1 MKKITYKWSLFLAF
15 SISIIAGVIFYI
27 LLSKPFGFL
36 FNTGFYLLTGG
47 LVLGFLMLGIL
58 SFKSPKWWLK
68 FIGIIPGLL
77 SLLILVVTI
86 AVSIDVRILY
96 FTGIPPNPTKA
107 EWVKDVH
114 FLADQMQKKYPNFN
128 SKVSDELVNET
139 VKDIENKIQQLSESD
154 IVMELFRLNTLP
166 NDAHTIPFIFFPCFD
181 LHDFP
186 LKFFKFSDGWY
197 IIDAARAYSHLVGT
211 KILKIGSTSIDDLFK
226 KFIPYLSAENEY
238 AQLERFTYIGLMP
251 EWLKS
256 QGVIDNLKNAQFT
269 LENKNGDQVVE
280 TIDAVR
286 FINKFYWSFMRS
298 VDNRTSPA
306 IINPRKDSYW
316 FEHLEK
322 SKTIYFQFN
331 EVQNQKGKET
341 IAQFTKR
348 LAEFVNTNEFNR
360 FVVDL
365 RNNMGGDDS
374 YLKPLVELLR
384 DNPKINQRNKLFVL
398 TGRHTFSSA
407 VLFAYKLKLQTKAIF
422 IGEPTAQGP
431 VFCGNPTQ
439 IKLPNSGL
447 VFTVATTSTAR
458 TQAIWPFK
466 TENAIN
472 PDTLVSYS
480 FDDFKTGR
488 DPVMEL
494 ALNYKIDEPT
504 SEAISEMIL
513 DSYTGRYLLDSY
525 HILQVDRNDSNLSF
539 FIDDFSDYN
548 LFRVQSDL
556 YAKSEFEFA
565 TDLKNVNISFPK
577 DSEGGISSLILN
589 WDGQI
594 SKLKRAPK
602 DYTTALELLSQNRI
616 DEAVCQIEINK
627 EQYQSLSFVEDVL
640 NLAGYQY
647 LNQEKFDDAI
657 KVFSLN
663 VNLFPGSWNAYDSL
677 GEAYMKAGKKEL
689 AIENYKKSLELNPKN
704 ETAQR
709 IIES

>member
-1 MKKITYKWSLFLAF
+1 
-15 SISIIAGVIFYI
+15 
-27 LLSKPFGFL
+27 
-36 FNTGFYLLTGG
+36 
-47 LVLGFLMLGIL
+47 
-58 SFKSPKWWLK
+58 
-68 FIGIIPGLL
+68 
-77 SLLILVVTI
+77 
-86 AVSIDVRILY
+86 
-96 FTGIPPNPTKA
+96 
-107 EWVKDVH
+107 
-114 FLADQMQKKYPNFN
+114 
-128 SKVSDELVNET
+128 
-139 VKDIENKIQQLSESD
+139 
-154 IVMELFRLNTLP
+154 MELFRLNALP

-186 LKFFKFSDGWY
+186 IKIYKFNDGWY
-197 IIDAARAYSHLVGT
+197 IIDAARAYSDIVGT
-211 KILKIGSTSIDDLFK
+211 KILKVGSTSIEDLFQ
-226 KFIPYLSAENEY
+226 KFIPYISAENEY

-256 QGVIDNLKNAQFT
+256 QGVIDNLKKAQFT
-269 LENKNGDQVVE
+269 LEKVNGEQLVKN
-280 TIDAVR
+280 IKAVR
-286 FINKFYWSFMRS
+286 FPFKFYWSFMRS

-316 FEHLEK
+316 FEYLEK

-341 IAQFTKR
+341 ISEFAKR

-431 VFCGNPTQ
+431 VFGGNPSQ

-466 TENAIN
+466 TENAIS
-472 PDTLVSYS
+472 PDTLVSCS

-504 SEAISEMIL
+504 SEAITDAVL
-513 DSYTGRYLLDSY
+513 GNYTGRYLLSSF
-525 HILQVDRNDSNLSF
+525 HILQVESNDGNLSF

-556 YAKSEFEFA
+556 YAISENEFA
-565 TDLKNVNISFPK
+565 TDLKNVTISFPK
-577 DSEGGISSLILN
+577 DSVGGISSLILN

-594 SKLKRAPK
+594 SKLKKAPK
-602 DYTTALELLSQNRI
+602 DYITALELLSQNRI
-616 DEAVCQIEINK
+616 DEAISLIEINK

-647 LNQEKFDDAI
+647 LNQERFDDAI

-663 VNLFPGSWNAYDSL
+663 VDLFPGSWNAYDSL
-677 GEAYMKAGKKEL
+677 GEAYLKADKKDL

-704 ETAQR
+704 VNAQK
-709 IIES
+709 IIEG

>member
-1 MKKITYKWSLFLAF
+1 MKKFLKIILV
-15 SISIIAGVIFYI
+15 ISFTLAIIGGVILYFLI
-27 LLSKPFGFL
+27 DKPFGFF
-36 FNTGFYLLTGG
+36 FNSGFYLLSGG
-47 LVLGFLMLGIL
+47 LIFGLLMLAIL

-68 FIGIIPGLL
+68 LIGIIPGLL

-86 AVSIDVRILY
+86 AVSIDVRMLY
-96 FTGIPPNPTKA
+96 FTGLPPKPTKA

-114 FLADQMQKKYPNFN
+114 FLADQMQKKYPNLN
-128 SKVSDELVNET
+128 SKVSEEVVNET
-139 VKDIENKIQQLSESD
+139 VKDIENKIPQLAESD
-154 IVMELFRLNTLP
+154 IVTELFRLNALP

-186 LKFFKFSDGWY
+186 LKIYKFSDGWF
-197 IIDAARAYSHLVGT
+197 IVDAAGAYSHLVGT
-211 KILKIGSTSIDDLFK
+211 KILKVGSTSIEDLFQ
-226 KFIPYLSAENEY
+226 KFIPYISAENEY

-256 QGVIDNLKNAQFT
+256 QGVIDNLKKAQFT
-269 LENKNGDQVVE
+269 LENKNGDRVIE

-316 FEHLEK
+316 FEYLDK

-331 EVQNQKGKET
+331 EVQNQKGRET

-348 LAEFVNTNEFNR
+348 LTEFVNTNEFDR

-365 RNNMGGDDS
+365 RNNAGGDDS
-374 YLKPLVELLR
+374 YLKPLVDLLR

-407 VLFAYKLKLQTKAIF
+407 VLFATKLKLQTKAVF

-431 VFCGNPTQ
+431 VFGGNPSQ

-466 TENAIN
+466 TENAIS

-504 SEAISEMIL
+504 SEAITETVL
-513 DSYTGRYLLDSY
+513 ENYTGRYLVSSF
-525 HILQVDRNDSNLSF
+525 HILQVESNDGNLSF

-556 YAKSEFEFA
+556 YAKSESEFA

-577 DSEGGISSLILN
+577 DSVGGISSLILN

-594 SKLKRAPK
+594 SKLKRVPK
-602 DYTTALELLSQNRI
+602 DYTTALEFLSQNRI
-616 DEAVCQIEINK
+616 DEAIALIEINK

-663 VNLFPGSWNAYDSL
+663 VNLFPSSWNAYDSL
-677 GEAYMKAGKKEL
+677 GEAYLKAGKKDL
-689 AIENYKKSLELNPKN
+689 AIENYKKSVELNPN
-704 ETAQR
+704 NVNAQK